1 MGLTGN
7 PAFKKDS
14 ESRQKLFQMFVTGKI
29 EINVSYK
36 DLLPEF
42 PEESERC
49 TDAQFRNGFVSVRKE
64 AEDYLSKQRMCK
76 YSTSG

>member
-1 MGLTGN
+1 MAPAGN

-14 ESRQKLFQMFVTGKI
+14 ESRQKLFQMFVSGSI
-29 EINVSYK
+29 ETTASYK
-36 DLLPEF
+36 DIMPEF

-64 AEDYLSKQRMCK
+64 AEDYMSKQRMCK
-76 YSTSG
+76 